1 MEKYRDWLD
10 KLIKKLLDF
19 MGISN
24 QYEGWRRITLVS
36 FLIPIIFWIY
46 TIDFDFDNYPDI
58 VIIVFFLSII
68 SWILVIKIAAWIIEG
83 FKKK

>member
-46 TIDFDFDNYPDI
+46 TIDFDFENSDI
-58 VIIVFFLSII
+58 DVIVFFLSII